1 MEKCD
6 ACLKFRSRACIV
18 QTDALAKLFA
28 IARTL
33 VGGGV
38 RGEGNGGRREIE
50 KTNTRKWWENG

>member
-1 MEKCD
+1 MLEIQITGLYC
-6 ACLKFRSRACIV
+6 ANGCIS
-18 QTDALAKLFA
+18 KLFA